1 MNKSILIILL
11 LCLCAYAGAD
21 GLQDKLSAAAKGDTV
36 TIGVFEQDGNADN
49 GAEPVEWI
57 VVSKTQNSAVLLSK
71 YALDVMA
78 YDEQGT
84 ATSVDSAS
92 VSAWLKALS
101 AGFTDQEKA
110 LTALLTLPGKDL
122 ASLCDSALLK
132 CKPTALA
139 KSKHPEAD
147 SATGCVSWWLADKG
161 AAEGTTAYVTSL
173 GRVQQKG
180 ISSKKADFAVRPCL
194 ILSENGTIDTLKT
207 LARAAEDQNISRLL
221 SGAEP
226 GELVTFGVYEQDGN
240 ADNGPEPVE
249 WYLVAKQDGKAYL
262 ISRYVLDWQPYD
274 STGNMVSWEEASIRK
289 WLRSDFAGKAFES
302 WEQDILSSAQVDASR
317 TIYENGS
324 DLRSLDGGQNTLDK
338 VFLFSLAEVKDV
350 PDYMRKASPT
360 PFAMDQGAEAAD
372 GCAPWWLRSPR
383 NPGSQA
389 DFVDLKGN
397 VICGDTS
404 LDNNVPKCGIRPAIE
419 IPVAA
424 DNYDLAQEAFKN
436 ENWTA
441 AFALFS
447 QLGDQKDSRTMAHK
461 SFENLLNKAETGD
474 IVYFG
479 SFEQDNDASN
489 GKEAIEWYLLK
500 FKDYVQLISVYG
512 LEARPYSDSKNSG
525 AWEDCSLRKYLNN
538 EFLTSSFTLAE
549 QDLISSWGIKNGKG
563 KNNTSGGGDTED
575 KIIILS
581 ADEAKGVFTGDSTRK
596 CFSTPD
602 REKGETHPYWL
613 RTPGSSKDK
622 AAFVDAKGKIN
633 STGSVITDDGY
644 LVRPSLYIWMKGV
657 EPSQTAKNG
666 KKNDSGIKM
675 PDIGG
680 TIISSVISHIIGSIF

>member
-1 MNKSILIILL
+1 MKKSILIFLL

-21 GLQDKLSAAAKGDTV
+21 GLQDKLSSAAKGDTV
-36 TIGVFEQDGNADN
+36 TAGVYEQDGNADN

-57 VVSKTQNSAVLLSK
+57 VVSKTKNSVVLLSK

-78 YDEQGT
+78 YDENGT
-84 ATSVDSAS
+84 ADSVDAAT
-92 VSAWLKALS
+92 VSGWLKALAAS
-101 AGFTDQEKA
+101 FTDDEKA

-122 ASLCDSALLK
+122 AALCDSELLK
-132 CKPTALA
+132 CKPTAYA
-139 KSKHPEAD
+139 KSKRPETD
-147 SATGCVSWWLADKG
+147 GATGCVSWWLADKG
-161 AAEGTTAYVTSL
+161 AAAGAAAYVTSL

-194 ILSENGTIDTLKT
+194 VLSENGTVDTLKT
-207 LARAAEDQNISRLL
+207 LARAAEDQSLARLL
-221 SGAEP
+221 SEAEP

-240 ADNGPEPVE
+240 TENGPEPVE
-249 WYLVAKQDGKAYL
+249 WYLVTKQDGRAYL
-262 ISRYVLDWQPYD
+262 ISRFVLDWQPYD
-274 STGNMVSWEEASIRK
+274 STGNMVSWEEASLRK
-289 WLRSDFAGKAFES
+289 WLRADFAGKAFES
-302 WEQDILSSAQVDASR
+302 WEQDILSTAQVDASR

-360 PFAMDQGAEAAD
+360 PYAMDQGAEAAD

-389 DFVDLKGN
+389 DYVDLKGN

-424 DNYDLAQEAFKN
+424 NNYDLAKEAFDN
-436 ENWTA
+436 GNWTV

-447 QLGDQKDSRTMAHK
+447 QLGDQKDSRSMAYK

-474 IVYFG
+474 IVCFG
-479 SFEQDNDASN
+479 TFEQDNNASN

-500 FKDYVQLISVYG
+500 FKDYVQLVSVYG
-512 LEARPYSDSKNSG
+512 LEARPYSASEDTG
-525 AWEDCSLRKYLNN
+525 TWESCSLRKYLNG
-538 EFLTSSFTLAE
+538 EFLNSSFTPAE
-549 QDLISSWGIKNGKG
+549 QDLISSWGIENGKG
-563 KNNTSGGGDTED
+563 KNNTPGGGKTED

-581 ADEAKGVFTGDSTRK
+581 ADEAKSIFSGDNTRK
-596 CFSTPD
+596 CYSVPD
-602 REKGETHPYWL
+602 REKGEAAPFWV
-613 RTPGSSKDK
+613 RTPGSGRNK
-622 AAFVDAKGKIN
+622 AAYVDAKGKLN
-633 STGSVITDDGY
+633 TGGAVITESGY

-657 EPSQTAKNG
+657 EPTPGQKSG
-666 KKNDSGIKM
+666 K
-675 PDIGG
+675 
-680 TIISSVISHIIGSIF
+680 

>member
-1 MNKSILIILL
+1 
-11 LCLCAYAGAD
+11 
-21 GLQDKLSAAAKGDTV
+21 
-36 TIGVFEQDGNADN
+36 
-49 GAEPVEWI
+49 
-57 VVSKTQNSAVLLSK
+57 
-71 YALDVMA
+71 
-78 YDEQGT
+78 T
-84 ATSVDSAS
+84 A
-92 VSAWLKALS
+92 
-101 AGFTDQEKA
+101 
-110 LTALLTLPGKDL
+110 
-122 ASLCDSALLK
+122 
-132 CKPTALA
+132 
-139 KSKHPEAD
+139 
-147 SATGCVSWWLADKG
+147 
-161 AAEGTTAYVTSL
+161 AYVTSL

-207 LARAAEDQNISRLL
+207 LARAAEDQSISRML
-221 SGAEP
+221 SEAEP
-226 GELVTFGVYEQDGN
+226 GELVTFGAYEQDGN
-240 ADNGPEPVE
+240 TDNGPEPVE
-249 WYLVAKQDGKAYL
+249 WYLVSKEGGKAYL
-262 ISRYVLDWQPYD
+262 ISRFVLDWQPYD
-274 STGNMVSWEEASIRK
+274 STGNMVSWEEASVRK

-302 WEQDILSSAQVDASR
+302 WEQDILDSAQVDASR

-338 VFLFSLAEVKDV
+338 VFLFSLAEIKDV

-360 PFAMDQGAEAAD
+360 PYAMDQGAEAAD

-389 DFVDLKGN
+389 DYVDLKGT

-424 DNYDLAQEAFKN
+424 NNYDLAKEAFNN
-436 ENWTA
+436 EDWTV

-447 QLGDQKDSRTMAHK
+447 RLGDQKDSRSMAHK

-512 LEARPYSDSKNSG
+512 LEARPYSASEDTG
-525 AWEDCSLRKYLNN
+525 TWESCSLRKYLNG

-549 QDLISSWGIKNGKG
+549 QDLISSWGIPNGKG
-563 KNNTSGGGDTED
+563 KNNTPGGGETKD
-575 KIIILS
+575 KVIILS
-581 ADEAKGVFTGDSTRK
+581 ADEVKNIFSGDNARK
-596 CFSTPD
+596 CYPVPD
-602 REKGETHPYWL
+602 REKGAANPFWV
-613 RTPGSSKDK
+613 RTPGGSKNK

-633 STGSVITDDGY
+633 TGGAVITENGY
-644 LVRPSLYIWMKGV
+644 MVRPSIYIWMKGL
-657 EPSQTAKNG
+657 EPSENQKSG
-666 KKNDSGIKM
+666 KKNDSGSGIRM

-680 TIISSVISHIIGSIF
+680 TIISSIISHIIGSIF